1 MNEKLILQ
9 ETVSYRDVDRAEV
22 LLLPVFVQYLQE
34 AAIAHANQ
42 YDTGTKAMTAHGES
56 WVLNRMGLEIAR
68 YPKFEESLRIETW
81 SRGIK
86 GFKGYREFRVFDAQ
100 NALVLSGSSLWVYIN
115 IGTKAIVRVPTE
127 VAAGFP
133 VCSEGPFVPEID
145 RMEFTAPA
153 ADAVG
158 AAVALR
164 YSDVDVQGHV
174 NNTVYFDLVQTALA
188 RAGANPRPRCIRIKY
203 AKAISAV
210 ATSVTVRVGPSGE
223 RTAFSIEEGAT
234 VFAAGDTQ
242 D

>member
-68 YPKFEESLRIETW
+68 YPRFEEALRIETW

-86 GFKGYREFRVFDAQ
+86 GFKGYREFRVFDA
-100 NALVLSGSSLWVYIN
+100 NEALVLSGSSLWVYVN
-115 IGTKAIVRVPTE
+115 IATKAIVRVPTE

-133 VCSEGPFVPEID
+133 VCREGPFVPEID
-145 RMEFTAPA
+145 RMEFAAPA
-153 ADAVG
+153 A
-158 AAVALR
+158 AAASTPVALR

-188 RAGANPRPRCIRIKY
+188 RAGMNPHPRSLRIKY
-203 AKAISAV
+203 AKAIPGSAPAV
-210 ATSVTVRVGPSGE
+210 SVRIATANG
-223 RTAFSIEEGAT
+223 RTAFSIEDGPI
-234 VFAAGDTQ
+234 VFAAGEVN
-242 D
+242 